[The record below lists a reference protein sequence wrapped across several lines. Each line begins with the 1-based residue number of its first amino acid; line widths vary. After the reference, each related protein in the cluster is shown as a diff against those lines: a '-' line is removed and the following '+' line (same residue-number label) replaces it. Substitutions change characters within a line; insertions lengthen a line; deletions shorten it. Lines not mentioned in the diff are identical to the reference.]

1 MHNKYPVN
9 VTYHCSYEPSIILRS
24 LQLYWMVQIK
34 HLFID
39 ETVEAIERLSS
50 EQAGIQNLP
59 GLFRGHHSHQYT
71 VSPHAKSQQS

>member
-1 MHNKYPVN
+1 
-9 VTYHCSYEPSIILRS
+9 
-24 LQLYWMVQIK
+24 MVQIK